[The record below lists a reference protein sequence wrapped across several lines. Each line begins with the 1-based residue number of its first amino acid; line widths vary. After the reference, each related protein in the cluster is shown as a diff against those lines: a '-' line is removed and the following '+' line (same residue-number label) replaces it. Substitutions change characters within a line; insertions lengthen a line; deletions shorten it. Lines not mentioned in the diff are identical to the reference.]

1 MNNLPYDRELII
13 SPSNSTNLARKTLIP
28 VAMAIIYQQGK
39 FLMQLRDDIPS
50 ILYPGVWGLFGGH
63 LETGESPEIGLKRE
77 LLEEINYSVDTPKKF
92 GCYADTKIIR
102 HVFHLPLLVGIE
114 ALELNEGW
122 DLGLV
127 TPEDIHRGYC
137 YSERAGEEKQLGAIH
152 RNILLDFVN
161 SKLSVV
167 NP

>member
-1 MNNLPYDRELII
+1 MNNLPREQELTI
-13 SPSNSTNLARKTLIP
+13 SSGNFTNLAIETPIP

-39 FLMQLRDDIPS
+39 FLMQLRDDIPG

-63 LETGESPEIGLKRE
+63 LEAGESPEVGLKRE
-77 LLEEINYSVDTPKKF
+77 LLEEINYSVDIPEKF
-92 GCYADTKIIR
+92 GCYGDSKIIR
-102 HVFHLPLLVGIE
+102 HVFHLPLLVEIE

-127 TPEDIHRGYC
+127 TPEDIRRGYC
-137 YSERAGEEKQLGAIH
+137 YSEKAGEERALGETH
-152 RNILLDFVN
+152 QKILLDFIH
-161 SKLSVV
+161 SKLPVL